1 MASKGDPDRDGP
13 SGRVS
18 RTATDT
24 QSVSTNMWRLIEHVP
39 EIRQSLDSG
48 LEQLV
53 RGDTVSMSA
62 LRAERGE
69 GSR

>member
-1 MASKGDPDRDGP
+1 
-13 SGRVS
+13 
-18 RTATDT
+18 
-24 QSVSTNMWRLIEHVP
+24 MWRLIEHVP